1 VHHRSRR
8 RHVSAIGLIW
18 LCSSC
23 AHNAQAPPAGTR
35 WVHTLQIIGNNAVSS
50 GDIRDR
56 LATQSTG
63 WWPFASKKWFDRIAL
78 DLDLERIPA
87 FYADR
92 GYFDAHVVK
101 HDVRPG
107 PDDSVDITIVV
118 SEGQPTRIQKVD
130 VHGFPAPE
138 EERARRTARRQDIQP
153 GEIIRYDAY
162 TDLRKIL
169 ELRLK
174 DRGYAYASV
183 AGEITVDRDRH
194 EATVDLTAT
203 PGPEVRMGKTELT
216 GNGVFPT
223 GPILNRV
230 AWREGDIYSPRDFEL
245 SQSRIYQLGV
255 FSLVRI
261 ELPPEP
267 TATATASI
275 KVAPGK
281 LRELRLSAGLGAERA
296 RQEVR
301 AGVTWTINNFYGGL
315 RKLRIRLQ
323 PAYVVLPDV
332 TDPLR
337 SGFAADNDIQ
347 LAQPDLFGSKVSGLV
362 LAGYDIGIDEGYQ
375 FRGPRGQLGVLR
387 TFYRNRLDAGASY
400 NLQYLTFYN
409 VDLGA
414 FFNPDN
420 RFFGF
425 TNPYRLAYLEET
437 VQLDLRDR
445 PLDPTL
451 GAYFAVRAE
460 QGVPVAGGQFH
471 YLKVAPDVRVYFP
484 LTRRVV
490 VAGRALWGWLGT
502 YHGDQ
507 SPITRRFELGG
518 PSSHRGFGFG
528 RLSPQV
534 LDNQGH
540 LIPIGGDGQVLFSIE
555 ARIAVL
561 KISGFWARLVPF
573 LDAGDVTPFFSDI
586 NYADL
591 NLASGLSVEYLT
603 PIGAIRAG
611 IGIRIN
617 RTGLGNPDPGE
628 RVVFHLSIGEAF

>member
-1 VHHRSRR
+1 VHQGRR
-8 RHVSAIGLIW
+8 WHFCAVGLTL

-23 AHNAQAPPAGTR
+23 AHDAEAPPGAR
-35 WVHTLQIIGNNAVSS
+35 WVHTLRIIGNDAVSTR
-50 GDIRDR
+50 DIEGK

-63 WWPFASKKWFDRIAL
+63 WWPFARKKWFDRIAL
-78 DLDLERIPA
+78 DVDLERIPA

-92 GYFDAHVVK
+92 GYFDARVARS
-101 HDVRPG
+101 DVRPG
-107 PDDSVDITIVV
+107 PDDSVDVTIVV
-118 SEGQPTRIQKVD
+118 EEGAPTRIRKVD
-130 VHGFPAPE
+130 IRGFPAGE
-138 EERARRTARRQDIQP
+138 EARARTTARRNGVGD
-153 GEIIRYDAY
+153 GEIIRYETY
-162 TDLRKIL
+162 TDLRKVL

-174 DRGYAYASV
+174 DRGYAYATV
-183 AGEITVDRDRH
+183 AGQIAIDRDQH
-194 EATVDLTAT
+194 AASVELDAT
-203 PGPEVRMGKTELT
+203 PGPQVRMGTTEVS
-216 GNGVFPT
+216 GNGAFPT

-230 AWREGDIYSPRDFEL
+230 SWNEGDLYRPRDIDL
-245 SQSRIYQLGV
+245 SQSRIHQLGV
-255 FSLVRI
+255 FSMVRL

-267 TATATASI
+267 TPTANVHI

-281 LRELRLSAGLGAERA
+281 LRELRVSAGLGAEQT

-315 RKLRIRLQ
+315 RRLRVRVQ

-332 TDPLR
+332 SAPLR
-337 SGFAADNDIQ
+337 SGFAADNDVQ
-347 LAQPDLFGSKVSGLV
+347 LIQPDLFGSRVSGQALV
-362 LAGYDIGIDEGYQ
+362 GYDVGIDEGYQ
-375 FRGPRGQLGVLR
+375 YRGPRGQLGVLR
-387 TFYRNRLDAGASY
+387 SFLRYRLDMGASY

-414 FFNPDN
+414 FFNPNN

-437 VQLDLRDR
+437 AQLDLRDV
-445 PLDPTL
+445 PLDPTR
-451 GAYFAVRAE
+451 GAFIALRAE
-460 QGVPVAGGQFH
+460 QGVPVAVGQFH
-471 YLKVAPDVRVYFP
+471 YFKLVPEVRVYFP

-490 VAGRALWGWLGT
+490 VAGRALFGWLGT

-534 LDNQGH
+534 PDNQGH

-555 ARIAVL
+555 ARVAVA

-573 LDAGDVTPFFSDI
+573 VDAGDVTPFFSEI
-586 NYADL
+586 NYANL
-591 NLASGLSVEYLT
+591 NLATGLSVEYLT
-603 PIGAIRAG
+603 PIGAIRG
-611 IGIRIN
+611 GMGIRIN
-617 RTGLGNPDPGE
+617 RLGPGNPDPGQ
-628 RVVFHLSIGEAF
+628 RIVFHLSIGEAF